1 VPTFFPFLLISLL
14 STQFEQRLLCFAV
27 DVRALDLILLVETIK
42 SQRLAILGL
51 FRLPFFPHEC
61 ILLTQTFEW

>member
-1 VPTFFPFLLISLL
+1 
-14 STQFEQRLLCFAV
+14 V
-27 DVRALDLILLVETIK
+27 DVRALDLILMVEKIK

-51 FRLPFFPHEC
+51 FRLPFFPQEC